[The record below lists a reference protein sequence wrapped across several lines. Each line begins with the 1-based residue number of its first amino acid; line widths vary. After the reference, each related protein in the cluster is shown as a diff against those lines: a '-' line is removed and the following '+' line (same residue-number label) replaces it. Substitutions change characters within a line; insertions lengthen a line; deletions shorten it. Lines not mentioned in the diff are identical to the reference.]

1 MAPTKPMTVEL
12 VERVKVKAGAGA
24 VAWVPKS
31 HLAVRVRAEARAER
45 RRGVEESSLQ
55 SE

>member
-1 MAPTKPMTVEL
+1 MAPMKPMKVEL
-12 VERVKVKAGAGA
+12 AERVKVKAGA